1 MNGELPGKHELWG
14 YVFHSIP
21 FGPPLVTFVRFR
33 KKHHCG

>member
-21 FGPPLVTFVRFR
+21 FPPLVTFVRFR